1 MPIHSLFPLRLGGL
15 APFFQTFLAGLV
27 VLSLSRLGLAIWHA
41 EAVSAAQ
48 GLGQVFLSGLRVD
61 VAVMSMWL
69 GIPAALWLLL
79 PASWSARGA
88 VRAGFALWLAA
99 SLLVP
104 FLLEVGTPPFMSEY
118 GLRPNRLFIE
128 YLVYPAV
135 FRQELCNGFDPKQVE
150 RELIKRE
157 LLQTTQDGQK
167 TRHQIK
173 AREPGA
179 KGTSWMFCLKPEL
192 LEWDSCHE

>member
-15 APFFQTFLAGLV
+15 APFFQTFLTGLV

-48 GLGQVFLSGLRVD
+48 GWGQVFLSGMRVD

-128 YLVYPAV
+128 YLVYPAEV
-135 FRQELCNGFDPKQVE
+135 GKT
-150 RELIKRE
+150 
-157 LLQTTQDGQK
+157 LLKGHLLSVLAATGS
-167 TRHQIK
+167 
-173 AREPGA
+173 PGA
-179 KGTSWMFCLKPEL
+179 RCAAGWNAAACRRGAGRCAPHSPWRWFWRLRWACAPP
-192 LEWDSCHE
+192 WGNGR